1 MNQFGSQ
8 PWADWLYVL
17 KLFWGIVDLDTN
29 PTDSQTWPRS
39 IWARE
44 AWRYI
49 AHNTIQYRTVVSA
62 EWLKNRS
69 TFPTRIITLRAA
81 KTVWANGRHYQSI
94 IILAWQWVANM
105 SYKASQW
112 LDKFFFLTYW
122 SLGSWI
128 MLDDDTIVFYWAAL
142 LLNCICFIID
152 FFFFSQ
158 HCY

>member
-1 MNQFGSQ
+1 MNHYGSQ

-39 IWARE
+39 VWARE

-112 LDKFFFLTYW
+112 LDKFFFFSPIGVWVPELCWMMTLLSSIGLHYCW
-122 SLGSWI
+122 
-128 MLDDDTIVFYWAAL
+128 IVFV
-142 LLNCICFIID
+142 
-152 FFFFSQ
+152 S
-158 HCY
+158 